1 MNPEISILENPVNNV
16 FNQNLWKLVKL
27 KYVLQFYF
35 CKDCRDKLFQS
46 DDKLVRSESGVTVKF
61 NLCEDGVTKNCRAT
75 DVFK

>member
-35 CKDCRDKLFQS
+35 CKDCRDTGCKKTRPCS
-46 DDKLVRSESGVTVKF
+46 LVEIK
-61 NLCEDGVTKNCRAT
+61 KHP
-75 DVFK
+75 DVFLPNCTVDIAL